1 MSHPTAKVLE
11 KGKKVRIGGFSVQP
25 IPLHHN
31 VECIGFLIEHKAMGR
46 MVFCTDTNTIPY
58 RFKDINHFI
67 VESNYSDDIMID
79 NMCHNIYS
87 RSASENHMSIDDTV
101 EFLKNN
107 YSTALRTVTLVHLS
121 DGNSDAKGFEERV
134 KNELSFPY
142 VCIADKG
149 VTIDVSKEFF

>member
-1 MSHPTAKVLE
+1 
-11 KGKKVRIGGFSVQP
+11 
-25 IPLHHN
+25 
-31 VECIGFLIEHKAMGR
+31 

-58 RFKDINHFI
+58 RFKDINHFV

-79 NMCHNIYS
+79 NICNNIFS
-87 RSASENHMSIDDTV
+87 QSASENHMSIDDTV